1 MLINLHVK
9 NLALIKEVDVD
20 FTKGLIVLTGET
32 GAGKSLILG
41 SVNISLGNKVAKD
54 MIRTG
59 ADYSIVELTFLVNDH
74 IVKKIK
80 NMDIFVGDDNTV
92 TVTRKITEGRSVSK
106 INGETVNINTLKEV
120 MGMLV
125 DIHGQH
131 DHQSLLY
138 PKNHLMI
145 LDKYAKDEIFEHK
158 KILKNLYADYML
170 LKKKLDSYDMDESK
184 RAREIEF
191 SQFEVDE
198 INLAD
203 LKIGEDAYLEEE
215 FKKMSSSQDIS
226 GTMSEIYQYL
236 SYESDNGAGTQ
247 IGRAVS
253 CINHLNGFDEKIEQ
267 FRNAIYD
274 IDSLCRDLT
283 SDIVDFSESL
293 DFDPAYVKEVE
304 DRLDTINH
312 LKLKYGK
319 TIEDIL
325 EYRDNKQIYLD
336 ELNNYNE
343 EIKKLNE
350 QLEIL
355 EKQIEQVCQTLTEK
369 RKKSALKL
377 EELVTK
383 ALVDLNFL
391 SVSFKI
397 DISKKD
403 TFSDNGQD
411 HVEFLIS
418 TNPGEPLKPLAKV
431 ASGGELSR
439 IMLAIKSILATEDEI
454 ETLIFDEIDTGISG
468 KTASMVAEKL
478 AKISVNHQVIC
489 ISHLSQI
496 AAMADGHYL
505 IEKKLENDTTT
516 TNILKL
522 SRDESIKELV
532 RINGDGTVTGA
543 AMSHAMEMKD
553 MADRAKSNLV

>member
-1 MLINLHVK
+1 MLVNLHVK

-41 SVNISLGNKVAKD
+41 SVNIALGNKVSKD

-59 ADYSIVELTFLVNDH
+59 ADYSIVELTFSVKNE
-74 IVKKIK
+74 IVEKIK
-80 NMDIFVGDDNTV
+80 NMDIFVGEDNTV

-106 INGETVNINTLKEV
+106 INGETVNINILKSV

-138 PKNHLMI
+138 PQNHLKI
-145 LDKYAKDEIFEHK
+145 LDKYAKDNIIEEK
-158 KILKNLYADYML
+158 RRLKELHADYMA
-170 LKKKLDSYDMDESK
+170 LKKKLESYDMDESK

-203 LKIGEDAYLEEE
+203 LKPEEDIRLEEA
-215 FKKMSSSQDIS
+215 FKKVSGSQEIS
-226 GTMSEIYQYL
+226 AGLSEIYQYL
-236 SYESDNGAGTQ
+236 SYESDHGAGSL

-253 CINHLNGFDEKIEQ
+253 CINSLKGFDDKIEQ
-267 FRNAIYD
+267 FRETICD

-283 SDIVDFSESL
+283 GEIVDYSESL
-293 DFDPAYVKEVE
+293 DYDPAYVKEVE

-312 LKLKYGK
+312 LKLKYGR

-325 EYRDNKQIYLD
+325 AYRDNKQIYLD
-336 ELNNYNE
+336 ELINYND
-343 EIKKLNE
+343 EIEKINE
-350 QLEIL
+350 QLNDL
-355 EKQIEQVCQTLTEK
+355 ENQMEQVCRTLSEK
-369 RKKSALKL
+369 RQKAALEL
-377 EELVTK
+377 EKLVTK
-383 ALVDLNFL
+383 ALIDLNFL

-403 TFSDNGQD
+403 GFTENGFDN
-411 HVEFLIS
+411 VEFMIS
-418 TNPGEPLKPLAKV
+418 TNPGEPLKPLTKV

-478 AKISVNHQVIC
+478 AKISMNYQVIC
-489 ISHLSQI
+489 ISHLAQI
-496 AAMADGHYL
+496 AAMADSHYL

-516 TNILKL
+516 TNIYQLG
-522 SRDESIKELV
+522 RDESIKELV
-532 RINGDGTVTGA
+532 RINGDGTITGA
-543 AMSHAMEMKD
+543 AISHAMEMKD
-553 MADRAKSNLV
+553 MADRTKSNLI

>member
-74 IVKKIK
+74 IVEKIK

-138 PKNHLMI
+138 PKNHLVI

-170 LKKKLDSYDMDESK
+170 LKKRLESYDMDESK
-184 RAREIEF
+184 RAREMEF

-203 LKIGEDAYLEEE
+203 LKPDEDVYLEEE

-226 GTMSEIYQYL
+226 ESMSEIYQYL

-253 CINHLNGFDEKIEQ
+253 CINHLNGYDEKIEQ
-267 FRNAIYD
+267 FKNAIYD

-325 EYRDNKQIYLD
+325 EYRNHKQIYLD

-343 EIKKLNE
+343 EIKKIHE
-350 QLEIL
+350 QLENL
-355 EKQIEQVCQTLTEK
+355 EKQIEQVCEALSEK
-369 RKKSALKL
+369 RKKSAQKL

-403 TFSDNGQD
+403 TFSENGQD

-418 TNPGEPLKPLAKV
+418 TNPGEPLKPLTKV

-478 AKISVNHQVIC
+478 AKISINHQVIC

-505 IEKKLENDTTT
+505 IEKKLENDATT

>member
-1 MLINLHVK
+1 MLVNLHVK

-41 SVNISLGNKVAKD
+41 SVNIALGNKVSKD

-59 ADYSIVELTFLVNDH
+59 ADFSIVELTFTVKNE
-74 IVKKIK
+74 IVEKIK
-80 NMDIFVGDDNTV
+80 NMDIFVGEDNTV

-106 INGETVNINTLKEV
+106 INGETVNINILKKV

-138 PKNHLMI
+138 PQNHLKI
-145 LDKYAKDEIFEHK
+145 LDKYAKDNIIEEK
-158 KILKNLYADYML
+158 RRLKELHAEYVA
-170 LKKKLDSYDMDESK
+170 LKKKLQSYDMDESK

-203 LKIGEDAYLEEE
+203 LKPEEDIRLEEA
-215 FKKMSSSQDIS
+215 FKKLSGSQEIS
-226 GTMSEIYQYL
+226 AGLSEIYQYL
-236 SYESDNGAGTQ
+236 SYESDHGAGSL

-253 CINHLNGFDEKIEQ
+253 CINGLKGFDEKIEQ
-267 FRNAIYD
+267 FRETICD

-283 SDIVDFSESL
+283 GEIVDYSDSL
-293 DFDPAYVKEVE
+293 DYDPAYVKEVE

-312 LKLKYGK
+312 LKLKYGR

-325 EYRDNKQIYLD
+325 TYRDNKQIYLD
-336 ELNNYNE
+336 KLNHYND
-343 EIKKLNE
+343 EIENMNE
-350 QLEIL
+350 QLNNLENQMEQVSQTLSKKRQKAALEL
-355 EKQIEQVCQTLTEK
+355 EK
-369 RKKSALKL
+369 
-377 EELVTK
+377 LVTK
-383 ALVDLNFL
+383 ALIDLNFL

-397 DISKKD
+397 DINKKD
-403 TFSDNGQD
+403 GFTENGFDN
-411 HVEFLIS
+411 VEFMIS
-418 TNPGEPLKPLAKV
+418 TNPGEPLKPLTKV

-478 AKISVNHQVIC
+478 AKISMNHQVIC
-489 ISHLSQI
+489 ISHLAQI
-496 AAMADGHYL
+496 AAMADSHYL

-516 TNILKL
+516 TNIYQLG
-522 SRDESIKELV
+522 RDESIKELV
-532 RINGDGTVTGA
+532 RINGDGTITGA
-543 AMSHAMEMKD
+543 AISHAMEMKD
-553 MADRAKSNLV
+553 MADRTKSNLI